1 MPRLSW
7 LDWRPD
13 YVRTKCEIDV
23 LVLFEFRLVDLIY
36 RLELTPVS
44 DKLERFKREVRADL
58 QLVWAGQADGN
69 KRLNEMSQRIND
81 CGQQIAEQGQ
91 QIAEQGQRIAEQGQ
105 LIALQS
111 TVIADSMRETA
122 KLGKEVVAIGEQT
135 VGRLKQFDRRFGKF
149 IDALD
154 EEMETKAPLNRLE
167 ALEQRVRELEDRQG
181 PAA

>member
-1 MPRLSW
+1 
-7 LDWRPD
+7 
-13 YVRTKCEIDV
+13 
-23 LVLFEFRLVDLIY
+23 
-36 RLELTPVS
+36 
-44 DKLERFKREVRADL
+44 
-58 QLVWAGQADGN
+58 
-69 KRLNEMSQRIND
+69 
-81 CGQQIAEQGQ
+81 
-91 QIAEQGQRIAEQGQ
+91 
-105 LIALQS
+105 
-111 TVIADSMRETA
+111 MRETA

>member
-1 MPRLSW
+1 MVLW
-7 LDWRPD
+7 LPSCN
-13 YVRTKCEIDV
+13 VRTKCEIDV

-81 CGQQIAEQGQ
+81 YGKQIAEQGQ
-91 QIAEQGQRIAEQGQ
+91 QIAEQGQRIAEQGK

>member
-1 MPRLSW
+1 
-7 LDWRPD
+7 
-13 YVRTKCEIDV
+13 V

-81 CGQQIAEQGQ
+81 YGKQIAEQGQQIAEQGQ
-91 QIAEQGQRIAEQGQ
+91 QIAEQGQRIAEQGK